1 MATVDELYNFVNLT
15 SEEKK
20 IYNFDSQIEKKTE
33 NSQSAPANLEFPIYD
48 FKIIEGIPY
57 SYLDLNGY
65 DEPIVELEDND
76 YWTKEEINS
85 IFGSDFIRYNPKE
98 IYHTVLSFRKLE
110 KGYIGII
117 RNYQLT
123 CNKLVHKITG
133 KSLFIPRMVWK
144 ACC

>member
-1 MATVDELYNFVNLT
+1 MATVDELYSFVNIT
-15 SEEKK
+15 SEEKLK
-20 IYNFDSQIEKKTE
+20 YNFDSKEEKKTD
-33 NSQSAPANLEFPIYD
+33 NSQSVPANLEFPISD
-48 FKIIEGIPY
+48 FNIIEGIPY
-57 SYLDLNGY
+57 SYLDLTGY
-65 DEPIVELEDND
+65 DEPTVELEDND

-123 CNKLVHKITG
+123 CEKIVHKVIG
-133 KSLFIPRMVWK
+133 KSLFIPQMVWK
-144 ACC
+144 AA